1 VPSSATGSTADKY
14 TPIPL
19 SANGRFVA
27 FYAPESMPAQPSNG
41 IGDIFMTITPF

>member
-1 VPSSATGSTADKY
+1 VPSSSTGSTADKY

-41 IGDIFMTITPF
+41 IGDIFITITPF